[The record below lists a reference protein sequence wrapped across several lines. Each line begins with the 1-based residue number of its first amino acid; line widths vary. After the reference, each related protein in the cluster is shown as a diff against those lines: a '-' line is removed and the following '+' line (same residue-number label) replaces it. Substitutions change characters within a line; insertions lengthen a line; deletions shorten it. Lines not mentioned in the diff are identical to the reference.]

1 MCKKVKRNQDGL
13 KLTRTYRLV
22 AYAENVILWVYIT
35 FINMLQN
42 KSNIPYPLHRMHT
55 HMALSLARE
64 ISQEPT
70 NLSVEHFFFGA
81 FDIKSKT
88 PPSIFVTVC
97 QHVTAQLTLNG
108 ILQSNYTGIFPLI
121 YVVIWMLTRIGKLH
135 VVSFFL
141 NFFHF
146 VNISSSF
153 RHIFMKFHCNHSTAV
168 SKEMW
173 LQMRFF
179 TE

>member
-13 KLTRTYRLV
+13 KLTRTYQLV

-70 NLSVEHFFFGA
+70 NLSVEHLFWRVRHKVQNAVF
-81 FDIKSKT
+81 
-88 PPSIFVTVC
+88 
-97 QHVTAQLTLNG
+97 
-108 ILQSNYTGIFPLI
+108 Y
-121 YVVIWMLTRIGKLH
+121 
-135 VVSFFL
+135 
-141 NFFHF
+141 
-146 VNISSSF
+146 F
-153 RHIFMKFHCNHSTAV
+153 RHTLSACNSSAAT
-168 SKEMW
+168 
-173 LQMRFF
+173 
-179 TE
+179 